1 MGRDHINPV
10 ARWNSG
16 KCLWEVLIEEAQGDR
31 YAKVF
36 RPADVAHKMLK
47 DQGIKF
53 VEVSTEYKH
62 RSMMLITDWDYWLDN
77 GEVINK
83 WFAESNLQYSRS
95 GMILE
100 FDTREDKMMFMLR
113 WA

>member
-1 MGRDHINPV
+1 MGRCHLTPV

-31 YAKVF
+31 YASVY
-36 RPADVAHKMLK
+36 RPANTAHKMLK

-53 VEVSTEYKH
+53 VEVSSDYKH
-62 RSMMLITDWDYWLDN
+62 RSLMLITDWDFWIDN
-77 GEVINK
+77 ESSIIK
-83 WFAESNLQYSRS
+83 WFTESNLQYSRS

-100 FDTREDKMMFMLR
+100 FVRQEDKMMFKLR